1 MKPRKASLM
10 APIATA
16 RRRRSSVA
24 RATPLLPVNVL
35 HEALLEP
42 EDIAIDALDT
52 LLNGLIRS
60 MEENALR
67 KATLAYTACVATS
80 CVMGMLGMMMLPHTK
95 TPESVD
101 DAAEHV
107 APTPAPIDIWSKATV
122 PSKRKPLGRSNTHR
136 GTTVGGASPT
146 RESQKSISPK
156 RSPNKTAPHQA
167 SPALTLP
174 ETTTTS
180 DVDVAIAVQFA
191 ASYVDV
197 VPITLEELARRET
210 IERILAADADRVKRI
225 EVDEARA
232 RATATLVTDPDEL
245 EKQLPRPPDE
255 PIESEVVLVDEK
267 ELLVG
272 ENSLLVSR
280 RSKKDLLR
288 RLPPPRL
295 EPQIVVPSG
304 DSARGQSPSTSRNA
318 RGASRGTSRASVRPK
333 LTLKPKTPLSRLT
346 PLNFSTPAD
355 NAKLFIRY
363 EALNG
368 GPVFDDASSPV
379 SRGVVIRHKGF
390 EKRGADWKASD
401 TSDALS
407 RTESEPTLRPSR
419 KKRPSRADLV
429 EANVLRVAPATPPVA
444 SNPPVLPQPVHHHD
458 EVKSL
463 TMRIRTPACRS
474 RRSRRVVDV
483 NDRDDAMIFEPQKV
497 VLRQLKLPHIHDRE
511 ASSSI
516 SVQNKSLPLP
526 LLAGRSGTPPQ
537 GR

>member
-407 RTESEPTLRPSR
+407 RVRLHDARRFCASCRVDRVRANAATVSEKTAVARRPRRGQCSPR
-419 KKRPSRADLV
+419 CAGDATGGIQPPGATTARTPRTYLGFENDAAGFDAL
-429 EANVLRVAPATPPVA
+429 ARRGQVAHDAHSNAGVSVPPV
-444 SNPPVLPQPVHHHD
+444 PPRGRRQRPRRCHD
-458 EVKSL
+458 L
-463 TMRIRTPACRS
+463 
-474 RRSRRVVDV
+474 
-483 NDRDDAMIFEPQKV
+483 
-497 VLRQLKLPHIHDRE
+497 
-511 ASSSI
+511 
-516 SVQNKSLPLP
+516 
-526 LLAGRSGTPPQ
+526 
-537 GR
+537 

>member
-1 MKPRKASLM
+1 MKPRKASLV
-10 APIATA
+10 APIAATRV
-16 RRRRSSVA
+16 RRPSVV
-24 RATPLLPVNVL
+24 RATPVNVQ

-42 EDIAIDALDT
+42 EDVAIDALDT
-52 LLNGLIRS
+52 LLHGLIRS

-95 TPESVD
+95 TPD
-101 DAAEHV
+101 RGDATAELLP
-107 APTPAPIDIWSKATV
+107 PTGPHRHLVQGHGTV
-122 PSKRKPLGRSNTHR
+122 Q
-136 GTTVGGASPT
+136 AQA
-146 RESQKSISPK
+146 SQKSISPK
-156 RSPNKTAPHQA
+156 RSPHRAAPTQAAA
-167 SPALTLP
+167 SPLLPP
-174 ETTTTS
+174 ETV
-180 DVDVAIAVQFA
+180 DMDVAIAVQFA

-197 VPITLEELARRET
+197 MPITLEELARRET
-210 IERILAADADRVKRI
+210 IERILAADADRAKRI

-255 PIESEVVLVDEK
+255 PIESEVVLVDET

-288 RLPPPRL
+288 RLPPSRL

-304 DSARGQSPSTSRNA
+304 DSARGQSPSTSRNT
-318 RGASRGTSRASVRPK
+318 RGASRGTSRASARSK
-333 LTLKPKTPLSRLT
+333 LKPKTPLSRLT
-346 PLNFSTPAD
+346 PLSFSTPAD

-368 GPVFDDASSPV
+368 GPVFDEASSPV

-390 EKRGADWKASD
+390 EKRGADWKSSEV
-401 TSDALS
+401 SDALS
-407 RTESEPTLRPSR
+407 RNESEPTLRSSR
-419 KKRPSRADLV
+419 KKRPSRADVV
-429 EANVLRVAPATPPVA
+429 EANVLRVAPPIAA
-444 SNPPVLPQPVHHHD
+444 INPAVLPQPVHRHD

-474 RRSRRVVDV
+474 RRSRRVVDA

-497 VLRQLKLPHIHDRE
+497 VLRPLKVPHTQDRD
-511 ASSSI
+511 SSSI
-516 SVQNKSLPLP
+516 SIQNKSLSLP
-526 LLAGRSGTPPQ
+526 LLAGWSGTPPQ